1 MDSNRNLLRII
12 YTLIFFVGCFS
23 VANAQRPSKKKN
35 VSMTTVVPNVKPS
48 NQLTREIQTYLKG
61 KLKIGVAIEF
71 LPYSEYKDQ
80 YKKENL
86 TVNIHGN
93 DTFPTMSVAKFPLAI
108 YALMLVEGGKLSLD
122 QPILIDSTDLSLQ
135 TYSPTTKDKTAPFS
149 ITLREAIESSVGLSD
164 NVTTDKILD
173 VVGGPKAV
181 TDFFRALNFPKILV
195 GTKYRDMNKTGI
207 YANLCTP
214 NEMNRLLFEFYY
226 GLITKPEHTIWLY
239 GIMKNSPTGQNRL
252 RKYLPK
258 DIEVA
263 HKTGSDYD
271 DEMPEMVKT
280 ANDVGYIKMK
290 QGLIMISVFVHS
302 QESYYTCE
310 DIIATIANK
319 AYGYYSE
326 SN

>member
-1 MDSNRNLLRII
+1 MRVII
-12 YTLIFFVGCFS
+12 FTLICFVGYFS
-23 VANAQRPSKKKN
+23 VANAQRPSKKKKE
-35 VSMTTVVPNVKPS
+35 SMAAVVPSVKTS
-48 NQLTREIQTYLKG
+48 NQLARDIQTYLKG
-61 KLKIGVAIEF
+61 KQKIGVAIEF

-80 YKKENL
+80 YKKEDL

-135 TYSPTTKDKTAPFS
+135 TYSPTTKDKTSPFS

-164 NVTTDKILD
+164 NVTTDKIIDL
-173 VVGGPKAV
+173 VGGPKAV
-181 TDFFRALNFPKILV
+181 TDFYRAMNFPKILV
-195 GTKYRDMNKTGI
+195 ATKYRDMNKTGI
-207 YANLCTP
+207 YANACTP

-226 GLITKPEHTIWLY
+226 GLITKPEHTILLY

-252 RKYLPK
+252 KKYLPEGT
-258 DIEVA
+258 EVA

-271 DEMPEMVKT
+271 DERPEMVKT

-290 QGLIMISVFVHS
+290 QGLLVISVFVHS

-310 DIIATIANK
+310 DIIANIANK

-326 SN
+326 TN